1 MESETPSKECCE
13 SEDYFPEY
21 ELVDTEKDYEIR
33 PAITKTNVN
42 ILVIGTRRLAKYS
55 TRNSPLAGVSRLKHI
70 ARYWSKR

>member
-55 TRNSPLAGVSRLKHI
+55 T
-70 ARYWSKR
+70 